1 MRVAPKRG
9 LGPVTILLAAVCMGG
24 CSYLKRRPK
33 EADLLESGKRY
44 FEQKDYS
51 RAIIL
56 FKNAQRANPNDA
68 EPMYRLGVTYLKT
81 GDTQSAVN
89 HLLRATE
96 LNPKHADAQLKLAEL
111 MAGNKDLKAV
121 ADTRKRVDEILKVS
135 PENPDALNALAI
147 AESRLQHHEEAF
159 RILDRALRKSPQH
172 INSTL
177 TLAMLKASKGD
188 LAGAQD
194 LVRKLEA
201 GSPRSPDTY
210 LAVARFYWVLGAA
223 KGIEASARKA
233 LEIDPRNGSALA
245 ILSTTLERQGRVAEA
260 EQVYRSL
267 AALPDREFR
276 GYYGAYLLHSAKP
289 DAAAAEFERLLKID
303 PADRQLR
310 TQLVRADLAAGRLAE
325 ATRVLSDALR
335 QNDKDVDALLQRA
348 EIWVAGGKLGEA
360 QKDLVQVLRLKPD
373 SAGGRLA
380 LARVYGARG
389 MTRNQRQELT
399 DALRYDPRLLN
410 ARIGLSRNLIA
421 AGTPAAALDVMEQAP
436 KDQQK
441 LVEYLSEHNAALMGL
456 NDWAAARKG
465 IDEGL
470 ALVRSRDLLLQDAL
484 YRLKHLDFAGSRASL
499 NEAMKG
505 GPPDARL
512 AEAYAISYAAQKQMP
527 AALAHLREFAGRWP
541 RYAAAQQLLGKW
553 LLQAGD
559 TAAARL
565 AFEAALAA
573 DPAGSQAVVV
583 LADLDEEAGKQAQA
597 RQRLERF
604 LAAQPDSIPAQLK
617 LASLEDKAGNA
628 MSAVGRYRQVL
639 LADPNSLAALNNLA
653 YRLANDF
660 HQPDEALQM
669 AQRAKELAPD
679 SAVVED
685 TLGWVLYQKG
695 LYSTAIQQLESAV
708 RRQSTAS
715 RQYHLGMA
723 YLKKQDYPRADQAL
737 QAALQH
743 DPRMPEALSA
753 RASLR
758 AATAAKP

>member
-1 MRVAPKRG
+1 MAILVAASVG
-9 LGPVTILLAAVCMGG
+9 LGG
-24 CSYLKRRPK
+24 CFLLKRRPK
-33 EADLLESGKRY
+33 EADLLESGRRY

-51 RAIIL
+51 RAIIQ
-56 FKNAQRANPNDA
+56 FKNASRANPNDA
-68 EPMYRLGVTYLKT
+68 EPLYQLGVTYLKT

-111 MAGNKDLKAV
+111 MAGNKDLKVV

-147 AESRLQHHEEAF
+147 AESRLQHHEEAS

-188 LAGAQD
+188 LAGARE
-194 LVRKLEA
+194 LVKKLET

-223 KGIEASARKA
+223 KEIEASVRKA
-233 LEIDPRNGSALA
+233 LEIDPRNGPALA
-245 ILSTTLERQGRVAEA
+245 ILASTLVRQRRIEEA
-260 EQVYRSL
+260 EQVYLRL
-267 AALPDREFR
+267 ATLPDREFR
-276 GYYGAYLLHSAKP
+276 GYYGAYLLHTGKP
-289 DAAAAEFERLLKID
+289 EAASAEFGRLLKLD
-303 PADRQLR
+303 PSDRQLR
-310 TQLVRADLAAGRLAE
+310 SQLVRADLAAGRLEDAN
-325 ATRVLSDALR
+325 RLLSDALR
-335 QNDKDVDALLQRA
+335 QNEKDVDALLQRA
-348 EIWVAGGKLGEA
+348 EIWVAAGKLGDA

-373 SAGGRLA
+373 SAEGRLA

-399 DALRYDPRLLN
+399 DALKYDPRLLN

-436 KDQQK
+436 RDQQQ
-441 LVEYLSEHNAALMGL
+441 LAEYLTERNAALMGL
-456 NDWAAARKG
+456 NEWTAARKG

-470 ALVRSRDLLLQDAL
+470 ALIRSHDLLLQDAL

-499 NEAMKG
+499 NEAMKSP
-505 GPPDARL
+505 PPDARL
-512 AEAYAISYAAQKQMP
+512 AEAYAISFAAQKQMP
-527 AALAHLREFAGRWP
+527 AALAHLREFAARWP
-541 RYAAAQQLLGKW
+541 RYAGAQQLLGRW

-559 TAAARL
+559 TAGARP

-573 DPAGSQAVVV
+573 DPGSAQAVVV
-583 LADLDEEAGKQAQA
+583 LADLDEEAGKQEQA

-604 LAAQPDSIPAQLK
+604 LAAHPDSIAAQLK
-617 LASLEDKAGNA
+617 LASLDDKAGNA
-628 MSAVGRYRQVL
+628 MAAVGRYRQVL
-639 LADPNSLAALNNLA
+639 SADPNSLAALNNLA

-660 HQPDEALQM
+660 HQADEALQF
-669 AQRAKELAPD
+669 AQRAKELAPE

-695 LYSTAIQQLESAV
+695 LYSTAILQLESAV

-715 RQYHLGMA
+715 RQYHLAMA

-737 QAALQH
+737 RAALQH
-743 DPRMPEALSA
+743 NPKMPEALSA
-753 RASLR
+753 QSSLR
-758 AATAAKP
+758 SAMTGKP